1 MTDFNSNINNI
12 LEVKNLTKNFKEFSL
27 NNISF
32 SLEKGYI
39 MGLIGPNGSGKT
51 TLIKI
56 LMGLMKADSGEVL
69 IFNLDNNDK
78 KAIHVLG
85 SIGSEVIAYTRLFKS
100 GDYFDTA
107 SIGRVVVN
115 PKFRRLALGKQLMQK
130 SISALKDLFKED
142 TITISAQCY
151 LIEFYKSLGFL
162 AVGDEYLEDNIPHV
176 KMIRG

>member
-1 MTDFNSNINNI
+1 MNNI
-12 LEVKNLTKNFKEFSL
+12 VWQTKRFNQL
-27 NNISF
+27 
-32 SLEKGYI
+32 
-39 MGLIGPNGSGKT
+39 T
-51 TLIKI
+51 TLELYELLRLREQVFII
-56 LMGLMKADSGEVL
+56 EQNCIYPD
-69 IFNLDNNDK
+69 LDNNDK